1 MDNFEEP
8 DSDEELDNFEEP
20 NSDNEQVSDVEQEL
34 EDMSEEKMSEML
46 DLSSKKKKAATKHDS
61 DEEMDYET
69 KPRKIADEW
78 AGRAKSTKLPIK
90 LPGGKIIQ
98 AEKEEIE
105 EKDEGEEKDEDEEME
120 EVENDQEDNVEEEEE
135 EEEEKEEEVKV
146 SKKQHL
152 INKKE
157 ELATIATNLQEDP
170 EEHIGELKTLR
181 SIYRDDNPI
190 VKKLALLTQ
199 LAVYK
204 DIIPGYRIRPLTEA
218 EEEQK
223 VSKDVKKL
231 REYEKSL
238 LTNYE
243 QYLKDL
249 TVLTSKK
256 KAEEDPALSLVA
268 IKCLCEL
275 LVSKTHFNFRLEIMV
290 SLVTRMSTVQ
300 WNEGAE
306 LCRKALIEVFEND
319 ESGKYSL
326 DAVKMITRMVKSKS
340 YIVSENAIN
349 LFLHLRLKDE
359 MVPEASKKN
368 DDEVVGKKRKNK
380 DKPFLTKKAKKAL
393 KETKE
398 IEKEFREAE
407 AVVSKEEKEKNV
419 SHTACLCFYNS
430 SPFLLVAFRD
440 TEINIRL
447 LFQNIEK
454 ASDFTSFTCSFGRS
468 LHVCAFD

>member
-20 NSDNEQVSDVEQEL
+20 DSDNEQESDVEQEL

-46 DLSSKKKKAATKHDS
+46 DLSSKKKKAAIKHDS

-98 AEKEEIE
+98 AEKEEA
-105 EKDEGEEKDEDEEME
+105 EEKDEDEEME
-120 EVENDQEDNVEEEEE
+120 EVENDQEEDHVEEEEE
-135 EEEEKEEEVKV
+135 EEEEEVKV

-190 VKKLALLTQ
+190 VRKLALLTQ
-199 LAVYK
+199 LAIYK

-268 IKCLCEL
+268 TKCLCEL

-300 WNEGAE
+300 WNEGAD

-430 SPFLLVAFRD
+430 SLFVLVAFRN

-468 LHVCAFD
+468 FHVCTFD